1 MNNRD
6 EINNLREQITNAL
19 GRLND
24 LEESLERKERE
35 SEKDSS
41 EVGRKHIGCIV
52 DFADENNFSDA
63 NHTRSTL
70 MCSDEDDEEFPY
82 EAHLGESFRYAKL
95 PEKLTVALKDHLPKH
110 SPHAPDCVEDGDL
123 VLYKTFGIKALDLKP
138 ASDLDCENAWDVS
151 WEDVEKYVVIKAV
164 M

>member
-6 EINNLREQITNAL
+6 EINNLRKQITKAL
-19 GRLND
+19 ERLDD

-52 DFADENNFSDA
+52 DFFDAEEFEGKRSD
-63 NHTRSTL
+63 L
-70 MCSDEDDEEFPY
+70 IDIMESDEHPY
-82 EAHLGESFRYAKL
+82 VSDFEESFRYAKL
-95 PEKLTVALKDHLPKH
+95 PEKIKVGLKDHLPKY

-138 ASDLDCENAWDVS
+138 ALDLDCENAWDVS